1 MFRDAYYYA
10 QDLADRR
17 AIPDDDS
24 EPDGSETGETKS

>member
-24 EPDGSETGETKS
+24 EPDDSETGGTKS